1 MGRRTVVLVFV
12 LLPALLRA
20 TILINEIAFD
30 EPSGSPDWV
39 ELFNAGPGA
48 QSVDRWTLTD
58 LDTAAGKEIYLAFP
72 TPIPE
77 GSFLVVFVDA
87 VGPADSD
94 FSDGTGSVYSGTATT
109 VDLNATEDE
118 LALFNGPTVSTGTLA
133 DFMAWVTVLPY
144 DGETNGDQTFA
155 VAAGVWT
162 LGDVFSLSDS
172 GGGYSIGRGRD
183 GVDADRSSDF
193 RFFQRPTRG
202 LSNTP
207 PPSPYP
213 SALTV
218 DPARRAFS
226 PFDPDPWFQTTRF
239 YFNSNAEAMKT
250 IRVLDVRGR
259 AVRTLVEGDREVGG
273 ADFSGTASG
282 SVPWDGRDDAGT
294 VVPLGLYLATL
305 EAADPGSGET
315 QRARASVAVGRP

>member
-1 MGRRTVVLVFV
+1 MGRRAGV
-12 LLPALLRA
+12 LLAVFFPVLLRA
-20 TILINEIAFD
+20 AVRINEVAFD

-39 ELFNAGPGA
+39 ELLNPGPGS

-58 LDTAAGKEIYLAFP
+58 LDTAAGKEIHLDFP

-87 VGPADSD
+87 LGPADSD
-94 FSDGTGSVYSGTATT
+94 FSDGNGSVYSGTATT

-118 LALFNGPTVSTGTLA
+118 LALFNGPTMSSGTLV
-133 DFMAWVTVLPY
+133 DFLAWVTVLPY
-144 DGETNGDQTFA
+144 DGGTNGDQNLA

-162 LGDVFSLSDS
+162 LGDVFSFSDP
-172 GGGYSIGRGRD
+172 GGGYSLGRGRD
-183 GVDADRSSDF
+183 GVDADRSTDF
-193 RFFQRPTRG
+193 RFYQRPTRG
-202 LSNTP
+202 RSNTP

-213 SALTV
+213 SAFTV

-226 PFDPDPWFQTTRF
+226 PFDPDPAFQTTRF
-239 YFNSNAEAMKT
+239 YFNSNAEAVKT

-259 AVRTLVEGDREVGG
+259 VVRTLMESDREIGG
-273 ADFSGTASG
+273 ADFSGAATG

-294 VVPLGLYLATL
+294 VVPLGLYLATF
-305 EAADPGSGET
+305 EASDPGSGET